1 MKIKIIENF
10 FDNEDFQKIKS
21 VKLKTIS
28 KNQIKVYH
36 NSITKEG
43 IIKAECLEEDLVR
56 QLHKK
61 YFDKAI

>member
-28 KNQIKVYH
+28 KKDTNLNLK
-36 NSITKEG
+36 
-43 IIKAECLEEDLVR
+43 
-56 QLHKK
+56 
-61 YFDKAI
+61 